1 MSDPGTFEFLP
12 EIEPGHHAW
21 DAESGGPRGRCF
33 AFAGSDMIILGATI
47 ESPQVPTWDDLR
59 ALLEKQGG

>member
-12 EIEPGHHAW
+12 AIDPGDHAW

-59 ALLEKQGG
+59 AWDIS